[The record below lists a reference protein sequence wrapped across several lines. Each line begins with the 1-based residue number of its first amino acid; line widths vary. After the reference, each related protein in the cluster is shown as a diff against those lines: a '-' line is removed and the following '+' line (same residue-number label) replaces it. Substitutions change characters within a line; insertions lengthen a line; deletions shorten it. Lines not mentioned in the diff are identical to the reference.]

1 MQQVLLLGELG
12 ERFGSKHE
20 FENLRTPADA
30 IRLFSINYPDFLPYL
45 VESHENNIGYQI
57 VQAST
62 SLGEEDLFL
71 PFGKK
76 DLVITPVVMGS
87 SDNPLVNFVAA
98 VALIS
103 IVVVTGGGA
112 AAFMAGT
119 ANIGGTAITLG
130 ATGFAAP
137 GAALF
142 SAAGMAAMAGN
153 VGILLGLSSISQILN
168 PMPEPPAK
176 RLSSR
181 EAAATD
187 GPQSVI
193 RGAAG
198 KQSYALTGPVNS
210 VGLGTAVPIVY
221 GEVITGSHIL
231 SVELEIE
238 SDDDEQSLF
247 KVPSIDTIR
256 FGSEKAEQG
265 LKKIGGL
272 YTANQT
278 MFAPNNVW
286 AGPTRWPYNPNHG
299 DNFNRVG
306 GGSYVGNGTGP
317 GLNIPINL
325 DPADNV
331 RQSVKAFP
339 ISSKHSNWYMK
350 VEKKDNSHYPAGRL
364 QFLFS
369 VSSLWRYISGVGSS
383 VVDGFIT
390 YKVTVYNFT
399 QDGTEVGGFQA
410 SIQGLTMNQPYWWVH
425 QVSVAKIE
433 DKDWHYFKLEIV
445 DSDVDSSIYLNNF
458 YVRGWGYYIAN
469 AHWPH
474 CDSRGYQFDKGNFGG
489 PQYTDGPR
497 ACPA

>member
-45 VESHENNIGYQI
+45 IESHENNIGYQI

-87 SDNPLVNFVAA
+87 SDNPIINLVAA

-112 AAFMAGT
+112 AAMWAGT
-119 ANIGGTAITLG
+119 ASSGVTLG
-130 ATGFAAP
+130 LSGFGVTA
-137 GAALF
+137 GTTLF
-142 SAAGMAAMAGN
+142 SGASMLAMAGN
-153 VGILLGLSSISQILN
+153 AGILLGLASIAQILN
-168 PMPEPPAK
+168 PMPELPAK
-176 RLSSR
+176 RLSSG
-181 EAAATD
+181 EAASTD

-286 AGPTRWPYNPNHG
+286 AGPTRWPYNPSHG

-306 GGSYVGNGTGP
+306 TGSYNDNQLP

-331 RQSVKAFP
+331 RQSIKQMD
-339 ISSKHSNWYMK
+339 ISNRNDNWKFKIESKNH
-350 VEKKDNSHYPAGRL
+350 SHYPANRV

-369 VSSLWRYISGVGSS
+369 VGSLWRYIAGSGSTK
-383 VVDGFIT
+383 VDGFIT
-390 YKVTVYNFT
+390 YKVTVFNRT
-399 QDGTEVGGFQA
+399 EDGTEIGGFQA
-410 SIQGLTMNQPYWWVH
+410 SIQGLTINQPYWWVH
-425 QVSVAKIE
+425 QVSVSKIE
-433 DKDWHYFKLEIV
+433 HKDWCYFKLEIV

-458 YVRGWGYYIAN
+458 YVRGWGYNIAN

-474 CDSRGYQFDKGNFGG
+474 CDSRGYQFDKGDFGG
-489 PQYTDGPR
+489 PQYTDGKR

>member
-45 VESHENNIGYQI
+45 IESHENNIGYQI

-62 SLGEEDLFL
+62 SLSEEDLFL

-87 SDNPLVNFVAA
+87 SDNPIINLVAA

-112 AAFMAGT
+112 AAMIAGT
-119 ANIGGTAITLG
+119 AQSGVTLG
-130 ATGFAAP
+130 LSGFAAP

-142 SAAGMAAMAGN
+142 SGASMLAMAGN

-176 RLSSR
+176 RLSSG
-181 EAAATD
+181 EAASTD

-238 SDDDEQSLF
+238 SDDDPQSLF

-286 AGPTRWPYNPNHG
+286 AGPTRWPYNPAHG
-299 DNFNRVG
+299 SSYNRVG
-306 GGSYVGNGTGP
+306 GGTYIGNGTGP

-331 RQSVKAFP
+331 RQSVSQMD
-339 ISSKHSNWYMK
+339 ISNKHSDWWMRIESKNH
-350 VEKKDNSHYPAGRL
+350 SHYPANRV

-369 VSSLWRYISGVGSS
+369 LSSLWRYVSGVGSS
-383 VVDGFIT
+383 LVDGFIT
-390 YKVTVYNFT
+390 YKVTVFNRT
-399 QDGTEVGGFQA
+399 EGGTEIGGFQA
-410 SIQGLTMNQPYWWVH
+410 SIQGLTINQPYWWVH

-433 DKDWHYFKLEIV
+433 HKDWCYFKFEIV

-458 YVRGWGYYIAN
+458 YVRGWGYNIAN

-474 CDSRGYQFDKGNFGG
+474 CDSRGYQFDKGDFGG
-489 PQYTDGPR
+489 PQYTDGSR
-497 ACPA
+497 ACPT

>member
-45 VESHENNIGYQI
+45 IESHENNIGYQI

-87 SDNPLVNFVAA
+87 SDNPIINLVAA

-112 AAFMAGT
+112 AAMWAGT
-119 ANIGGTAITLG
+119 ASSGVTLG
-130 ATGFAAP
+130 LSGFAAP

-142 SAAGMAAMAGN
+142 SGASMLAMAGN
-153 VGILLGLSSISQILN
+153 VGILLGLPSIAQILN
-168 PMPEPPAK
+168 PMPELPAE
-176 RLSSR
+176 RLSSG
-181 EAAATD
+181 EAASTD

-238 SDDDEQSLF
+238 SDDDDQSLF

-286 AGPTRWPYNPNHG
+286 AGPTIWPYDSSHG
-299 DNFNRVG
+299 SSYNRVG
-306 GGSYVGNGTGP
+306 GGSYYPLSEDGGGP

-325 DPADNV
+325 DPADNI
-331 RQSVKAFP
+331 RQAVKAVE
-339 ISSKHSNWYMK
+339 ISNKHSNWWMRIESNNHYA
-350 VEKKDNSHYPAGRL
+350 YPANRL

-369 VSSLWRYISGVGSS
+369 VGSLWRYIAGSGSTK
-383 VVDGFIT
+383 VDGFIT
-390 YKVTVYNFT
+390 YKVTVYNRH
-399 QDGTEVGGFQA
+399 DNTEIGGFQA
-410 SIQGLTMNQPYWWVH
+410 SIQGLTTNQPYWWVH
-425 QVSVAKIE
+425 QVSVAKIAH
-433 DKDWHYFKLEIV
+433 KDWCYFKLEIV
-445 DSDVDSSIYLNNF
+445 DSDVDSSIYANNF
-458 YVRGWGYYIAN
+458 YARGWGYNIAN

-474 CDSRGYQFDKGNFGG
+474 CDSRSYQFDDGDFGG
-489 PQYTDGPR
+489 PQYTDGSR

>member
-45 VESHENNIGYQI
+45 IESHENNIGYQI

-87 SDNPLVNFVAA
+87 SDNPLVNLVAA

-103 IVVVTGGGA
+103 IVVVTGGAGA
-112 AAFMAGT
+112 FIAGT
-119 ANIGGTAITLG
+119 AQIGGTGITLG
-130 ATGFAAP
+130 LGGFTTS
-137 GAALF
+137 GALF

-153 VGILLGLSSISQILN
+153 VGILLGLTSISQILN
-168 PMPEPPAK
+168 PMPDLPAR
-176 RLSSR
+176 RLSSG

-238 SDDDEQSLF
+238 SDDDDQSLF

-286 AGPTRWPYNPNHG
+286 AGPTIWPYDSSQG
-299 DNFNRVG
+299 SSYNRVG
-306 GGSYVGNGTGP
+306 GGTYVGNGTGP

-331 RQSVKAFP
+331 RQSLKASG
-339 ISSKHSNWYMK
+339 ISSKNSDWYMK
-350 VEKKDNSHYPAGRL
+350 VESKDNSHYPAGRL

-369 VSSLWRYISGVGSS
+369 VGSLWRYIAGSGSTK
-383 VVDGFIT
+383 VDGFIT

-399 QDGTEVGGFQA
+399 QNGTEVGGFQA

-425 QVSVAKIE
+425 QVSVSKIE
-433 DKDWHYFKLEIV
+433 DKDNHYFKLEIV
-445 DSDVDSSIYLNNF
+445 DSDVDSSIYLDNF
-458 YVRGWGYYIAN
+458 YVRGWGYFIAN

-474 CDSRGYQFDKGNFGG
+474 CDSRHYQFDKFENFGG
-489 PQYTDGPR
+489 PQYTDGSR
-497 ACPA
+497 VCPA